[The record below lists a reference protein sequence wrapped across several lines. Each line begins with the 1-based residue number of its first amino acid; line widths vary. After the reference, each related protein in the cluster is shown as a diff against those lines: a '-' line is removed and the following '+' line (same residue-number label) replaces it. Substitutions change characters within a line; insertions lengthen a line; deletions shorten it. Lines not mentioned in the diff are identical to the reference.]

1 MQIGVGGRLERIG
14 LMEAELAHF
23 QIDCALVTDFT
34 QRDEEVLPRKVRVLK
49 GGDMQIV
56 FGVVAVQV
64 IGKKGKTL
72 LISYSKTVL
81 HARKNA
87 PGYAGAFGY
96 AFFCSTERYLASTAS
111 PKADLS
117 YVAAISSLL
126 LQAPASQL

>member
-64 IGKKGKTL
+64 KRAQTLAKGARHIGGIMAGEYGVAKVQRD
-72 LISYSKTVL
+72 IQ
-81 HARKNA
+81 
-87 PGYAGAFGY
+87 PGHGVHQVQKILRIACG
-96 AFFCSTERYLASTAS
+96 
-111 PKADLS
+111 
-117 YVAAISSLL
+117 
-126 LQAPASQL
+126 